1 MALQLGIQL
10 ASSQTNNY
18 LTDAKYIRGGYL
30 AVEDISAIDPR
41 WYDKGEG
48 GVIVKGTLCYDIK
61 TQTFFNY
68 DGSNWQELKFATD
81 GDETTITLNTDEK
94 LTLKDFGKA
103 YYKYVAK
110 TPESPAHYEKVEG
123 FKAGLQ
129 PQIAL
134 EDNKLVLAWYE
145 PNPTTV
151 EGLQSQISALSSS
164 VQDISNKVGN
174 EQSGLVHDVNE
185 VSSGLSTHVNN
196 SDIHITAAER
206 VAWNAKQE
214 QIAAGEFIKLAEDK
228 KTISVDFTGLVLDGG
243 TANDWADETESV

>member
-61 TQTFFNY
+61 TETFFNY
-68 DGSNWQELKFATD
+68 DGQSWQELKFATN
-81 GDETTITLNTDEK
+81 GDETSITLNTNEK

-103 YYKYVAK
+103 YYQYVAK
-110 TPESPAHYEKVEG
+110 TPESPAHYEKVTG

-134 EDNKLVLAWYE
+134 EEGKLVLAWYE

-151 EGLQSQISALSSS
+151 EGLQTQISSLSSS
-164 VQDISNKVGN
+164 VKDIATTVGN
-174 EQSGLVHDVNE
+174 ENSGLVHDVKV

-196 SDIHITAAER
+196 SDIHISAEER
-206 VAWNAKQE
+206 AAWNAKQE

-243 TANDWADETESV
+243 TASDWADGTESA

>member
-1 MALQLGIQL
+1 MALQLSIQL

-81 GDETTITLNTDEK
+81 GDEMSITLNTAEK

-110 TPESPAHYEKVEG
+110 TPESPAHYEKVDG

-134 EDNKLVLAWYE
+134 EEGKLVLAWYE

-151 EGLQSQISALSSS
+151 EGLQAQISALSSS
-164 VQDISNKVGN
+164 VQDITTKIGN
-174 EQSGLVHDVNE
+174 ENSGLVQAVNE

-196 SDIHITAAER
+196 SDIHITVDER

-243 TANDWADETESV
+243 TANDWADDTESA